1 MRPILFVLPPW
12 AIITLSVVFALWC
25 LWSAWSATRRR
36 EGEDGE
42 VDRSGAYQVAA
53 FGVAQLTV
61 CIALYFKGV
70 GLLTDGMKIY
80 SYGTCLMLGF
90 GSAIA
95 LGAFLAHRNG
105 LDPNHM
111 VDLGLISIV
120 SAILGSRIYYY
131 VLQYKEQFADKSFV
145 EFFRIDKGGMS
156 VIGGVIAAS
165 IFCSAYIFYKKIS
178 WIGYADAAAPAI
190 PLGQGFGRLGCYLN
204 GCCWGRPCG
213 EDSGVASLFGGACHF
228 PKIVDDGGI
237 TGSFAF
243 KQHVDLHLIDA
254 TADQA
259 AAVHPSQLYSSLA
272 SFALMLLLLLAYSR
286 RTRGGVI
293 FCLYAVLYPIQ
304 RFTVE
309 FFRGDRLE
317 LSDAGEALRAAGGHG
332 EPLVQ
337 HLVRPDANVLGVGLT
352 VFQASMVVV
361 WPFMLAFFVWVWSR
375 KLPLPTM
382 VEEKPGTGGEEIPE
396 KLDGGDR
403 TASP

>member
-12 AIITLSVVFALWC
+12 AIIGLSVAFALWC
-25 LWSAWSATRRR
+25 LWSAWSSTRRR
-36 EGEDGE
+36 DGE
-42 VDRSGAYQVAA
+42 GGEGGEADTTGAIQVAGV
-53 FGVAQLTV
+53 GVAQLV
-61 CIALYFKGV
+61 VVLALYVKGV
-70 GLLTDGMKIY
+70 GWLRDGMEIY

-120 SAILGSRIYYY
+120 SAILGSRIFYYILKY
-131 VLQYKEQFADKSFV
+131 DEQFADKSIIEFV
-145 EFFRIDKGGMS
+145 RIDKGGMS

-165 IFCSAYIFYKKIS
+165 IFCSAYIFYKKIG
-178 WIGYADAAAPAI
+178 WVGYADAAAPAI

-213 EDSGVASLFGGACHF
+213 DDSTVASLFGGACRF
-228 PKIVDDGGI
+228 PKFVGEGGEV

-254 TADQA
+254 SADHS

-272 SFALMLLLLLAYSR
+272 SFALCALLLLVYSK
-286 RTRGGVI
+286 RTRGGVV

-304 RFTVE
+304 RFIVE
-309 FFRGDRLE
+309 FFRGDQLE
-317 LSDAGEALRAAGGHG
+317 LSEAGDALRAQGGAPG
-332 EPLVQ
+332 ETIVE
-337 HLVRPDANVLGVGLT
+337 HLVRPDANVFGVGLT
-352 VFQASMVVV
+352 VFQATMIVV
-361 WPFMLAFFVWVWSR
+361 WPLMIGLFIWVW
-375 KLPLPTM
+375 KKNLPLPP
-382 VEEKPGTGGEEIPE
+382 VAEKTRADGNESPE
-396 KLDGGDR
+396 AKDGGG
-403 TASP
+403 